1 MKYND
6 RIQNY
11 RFGRITIFLV
21 VAACLYVLSEKP
33 ELLKL
38 SEYSTEYR
46 DQLVQKMDRLSLQY
60 FIDTN
65 VDGECTLVIMQ
76 NGEPQALTEYD
87 ETSDL
92 ACKRILP
99 YIKPPQS
106 QPASSKASFSD
117 QELLDIPQTDDIQ

>member
-21 VAACLYVLSEKP
+21 IAACLYVLAEKP
-33 ELLKL
+33 ELLEL
-38 SEYSTEYR
+38 HEHSTEYR
-46 DQLVQKMDRLSLQY
+46 DQLAQKMDRLSLQY

-65 VDGECTLVIMQ
+65 VKGECTLVIMQ
-76 NGEPQALTEYD
+76 NGEPQALTEYE

-92 ACKRILP
+92 ACKRLLP
-99 YIKPPQS
+99 YIKAPT
-106 QPASSKASFSD
+106 SKPVSD
-117 QELLDIPQTDDIQ
+117 NSTFADEEQLDIPVEN